1 MIFVA
6 ILVVAFAL
14 GFLCWLFLEKFECF
28 ALYMITGVIAVILAF
43 IGVFMGVDYVCDCAD
58 YTADCYSVT
67 TTRAMYI
74 DELEKYDE
82 MRDTDVT
89 ASSTYLELRE
99 KVIAFNTAIERAR
112 SLESPWLK
120 CVFYEPEYLTIEP
133 IEIGVG

>member
-1 MIFVA
+1 MIFVI
-6 ILVVAFAL
+6 ILLIAFIL
-14 GFLCWLFLEKFECF
+14 GVLCWLFLEKLDCF
-28 ALYMITGVIAVILAF
+28 ALHVITGTVAVILALF
-43 IGVFMGVDYVCDCAD
+43 GIFMGLEYLCDYVD
-58 YTADCYSVT
+58 YTADCYTVAA
-67 TTRAMYI
+67 TRAMYI

-99 KVIAFNTAIERAR
+99 KVIAFNTAVERAH

-120 CVFYEPEYLTIEP
+120 YVFYEPEYLTVEK

>member
-1 MIFVA
+1 MIFIV

-28 ALYMITGVIAVILAF
+28 ALYMITGVTATILTF
-43 IGVFMGVDYVCDCAD
+43 IGVFMGIDYACDCAD
-58 YTADCYSVT
+58 YTANCYSVAA
-67 TTRAMYI
+67 TRAMYV

-99 KVIAFNTAIERAR
+99 NIIDFNTEVERAHD
-112 SLESPWLK
+112 LDSPWLK
-120 CVFYEPEYLTIEP
+120 HVFYDAAYLTVEP

>member
-1 MIFVA
+1 MIFAVV
-6 ILVVAFAL
+6 LTVAFAL

-43 IGVFMGVDYVCDCAD
+43 IGVFMGIDYVCDCAD
-58 YTADCYSVT
+58 YTADCYSVAA
-67 TTRAMYI
+67 TRSMYI

-99 KVIAFNTAIERAR
+99 KVIDFNAEVERAR
-112 SLESPWLK
+112 DLESPWLEH
-120 CVFYEPEYLTIEP
+120 VFYEAAYLTVEP
-133 IEIGVG
+133 IEFEVG